1 MIGVEAIGDG
11 VSLVPTVDFIYP
23 DEGDEAAP
31 AVRDPWRAAPLSE
44 KCQQR
49 FAVVPSN
56 DVMTMPLLDKRL
68 EVLGYALREAV
79 ERMDFNLIHQLAAK
93 AIATSERI
101 ATEQLAATTPGG
113 QERHG
118 DIVIHDD
125 AERSKVVVQ
134 FPERVDAHTR
144 RVMKIYG
151 FCGSGDGATYWRHRK
166 FRRGENS
173 ALDTARHV
181 VSRLLADREI
191 IAEDEA
197 AAFAREMAE
206 PLCS

>member
-1 MIGVEAIGDG
+1 MIGVETIGDG
-11 VSLVPTVDFIYP
+11 VSLVPAVDFIYP
-23 DEGDEAAP
+23 DEGDDPAAV
-31 AVRDPWRAAPLSE
+31 VRDLWRPAPLSE

-68 EVLGYALREAV
+68 EVLSYALREAV
-79 ERMDFNLIHQLAAK
+79 ERMDFSLIRQLAEK
-93 AIATSERI
+93 AITTRER
-101 ATEQLAATTPGG
+101 LAAERLAAATPGLR
-113 QERHG
+113 ERHG

-125 AERSKVVVQ
+125 AERGKVVIQ
-134 FPERVDAHTR
+134 FPERVDERTR

-151 FCGSGDGATYWRHRK
+151 FCGSGDGATYWRYRK

-173 ALDTARHV
+173 ALDSARHV

-191 IAEDEA
+191 IAEEEA
-197 AAFAREMAE
+197 GAFARETAQ